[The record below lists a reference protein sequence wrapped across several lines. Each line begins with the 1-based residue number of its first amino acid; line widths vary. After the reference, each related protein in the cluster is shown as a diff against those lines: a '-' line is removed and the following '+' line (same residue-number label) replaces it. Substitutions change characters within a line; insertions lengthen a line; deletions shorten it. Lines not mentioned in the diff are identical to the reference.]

1 MRRICVVTGAS
12 SGIGRECAI
21 ELSKR
26 DVSVVLSGRNE
37 SRLEEAAKKCRG
49 AGVIAK
55 AVAGSIANPEYCQQ
69 LFDEAVE
76 MMSTGGRA
84 AGVAPEGE
92 PVELCAIFAAGTASF
107 GPTVEYPPLAWQ
119 NTIEAN
125 LTGLFFCCQ
134 SAIRAM
140 LSSGGG
146 RVVNVLSIAAKQP
159 FPQSS
164 AYVASKFGALGLTH
178 SLANEYRKDGIFL
191 TAFIPGSVDTPL
203 WEGMDWT
210 PERTDMLTATDV
222 ARAIVDIVTA
232 ETHGVYDEVV
242 FMPKKG
248 IL

>member
-21 ELSKR
+21 ELSR
-26 DVSVVLSGRNE
+26 REVSVVLSGRNE
-37 SRLEEAAKKCRG
+37 SRLEETASRCRG

-55 AVAGSIANPEYCQQ
+55 SVSGLIANPDYCAR

-76 MMSTGGRA
+76 MMSTGGRV
-84 AGVAPEGE
+84 AGTAPEGE
-92 PVELCAIFAAGTASF
+92 SVELCAIFAAGTASF

-134 SAIRAM
+134 AAIKAM
-140 LSSGGG
+140 LSTGAG
-146 RVVNVLSIAAKQP
+146 RIVNVLSIAAKQP

-178 SLANEYRKDGIFL
+178 SLANEYREDGVFL

-203 WEGMDWT
+203 WEGMKWT
-210 PERTDMLTATDV
+210 PERSDMLTATDV
-222 ARAIVDIVTA
+222 AKAIVDIVTA
-232 ETHGVYDEVV
+232 ETEGVYDEVV